1 MTIPFCSQFRHR
13 LLVYK
18 KGEFSLVKL
27 DKKKVA
33 LVTGASSG
41 FGLLISIELAKAG
54 FYVYAT
60 MRNTERKQPLVEQA
74 TKEHLLDSLEIM
86 QLDVTQLPSIQR
98 AVKHIKETS
107 GRIDVLVNNA
117 GYAQAGFVEEITP
130 MEWQQQFDTNFFGM
144 VSMVREVVPLMR
156 EARSGR
162 IINMSSIS
170 GLMGFPALTPYVS
183 SKFALEG
190 FSESL
195 RYELAPFGIHVI
207 LIEPG
212 SYQTNIWT
220 RGKRMAGHHGQQGKD
235 SPYRPFLNS
244 IESYLQQNEKNLGDP
259 LDVAKKVVHVATKP
273 RPGLRYPIGKGVG
286 LLLLSKS
293 ILPWRL
299 REKIVLSILK
309 KAKKSPD

>member
-1 MTIPFCSQFRHR
+1 MT
-13 LLVYK
+13 LN
-18 KGEFSLVKL
+18 
-27 DKKKVA
+27 KKKIA

-60 MRNTERKQPLVEQA
+60 MRNMEGKQPLVKLA
-74 TKEHLLDSLEIM
+74 TKEKIMDSLEIV
-86 QLDVTQLPSIQR
+86 QLDVTQLSSVQQAIKQ
-98 AVKHIKETS
+98 VKDSS
-107 GRIDVLVNNA
+107 GRVDVLVNNA
-117 GYAQAGFVEEITP
+117 GYAQAGFVEEISP
-130 MEWQQQFDTNFFGM
+130 DEWLQQFDTNFFGT
-144 VSMVREVVPLMR
+144 VSMIREIIPLMR

-170 GLMGFPALTPYVS
+170 GFMGFPALTPYVS

-195 RYELAPFGIHVI
+195 RYELMPFGIHVI

-220 RGKRMAGHHGQQGKD
+220 KGKRISGNYEKGST
-235 SPYRPFLNS
+235 SPYKPFLDK
-244 IESYLQQNEKNLGDP
+244 IESYLKMSEKNYGDP
-259 LDVAKKVVHVATKP
+259 MEVAKKVVHVATKP
-273 RPGLRYPIGKGVG
+273 YPGFRHPIGKGVG
-286 LLLLSKS
+286 LLLLFKN

-299 REKIVLSILK
+299 KEKIIQSILN
-309 KAKKSPD
+309 KKSPD